1 MRLLTLEFQ
10 ALGPFAGH
18 HQIDFTRFEPSGLY
32 LLRGQ
37 TGSGKS
43 TIIDAITF
51 ALYGDVAG
59 GQTSTRDRLRSNFA
73 SRDTDTFAR
82 LRFETSHGAFE
93 VTRRPSYT
101 KEGNKTAT
109 PASAV
114 LVKLDAS
121 YDPVTDPFC
130 GTGEEV
136 ATRAKTVTDEITRV
150 VGLGLDQFLQT
161 VVLPQG
167 KFANFIHSSPKDRK
181 DVLEDIFGTEHF
193 RRFTESLAL
202 QSKAA
207 RAEFDEQRA
216 AVAFQASQIC
226 EEAGEA
232 VRLAN
237 YEEAIGRALT
247 ISRELEAKARQ
258 TEYQL
263 YRAIADVREVEATEA
278 ERERVETT
286 TLRWKA
292 AAKQLAALEETVD
305 EHKQR
310 EAQLKHAR
318 EALAL
323 NADLLAKERAATAL
337 EQAKTD
343 VASSIDAIDE
353 EDADLRS
360 TARGALDGT
369 SWEAIRK
376 RDEEL
381 TSELTRLEKTEQN
394 IEQLELLSTQI
405 EELRATIVELKQS
418 TSGRQAEIDQ
428 FHQAEQKVEAAV
440 AQMEQQGHS
449 YATLVDQRNEL
460 SLRLEASKS
469 ADKERARLLES
480 SAEIGRKAKKLEQA
494 RTQAQDLAAKWIN
507 NSALELVA
515 KLVDGEECIVCGSTN
530 HPHPYEGSPTDVQRE
545 ELDEALA
552 LVERIKASL
561 SATREDHQRIV
572 ESIKE
577 LNKKA
582 GADTASLQ
590 IAYDDID
597 TQVVAAKQAGDTASQ
612 LRKDLAES
620 RSQIEKYKTQ
630 IASDNV
636 KIAANTKDVEN
647 KTAEIERLSQLIQQA
662 RGSFTSVAE
671 RRESIATRQ
680 DHIRH
685 IIKVITAFEDAHN
698 RYTEAAAVL
707 AKALANSTFA
717 SANEIQEALLPQAEI
732 NALEEQISN
741 YNLAKRQAGAT
752 IEETER
758 SGLVRTEYPKP
769 LTNALSR
776 LRRIHEEAT
785 STHALAKNAL
795 TQHEEQVGKL
805 RAGIENLQTL
815 EKELGPIRRLAELAQ
830 GARLEDGTPIPFDTW
845 VIMRQ
850 FERVLEAANPYLE
863 RFSTGRYQLRRVSLD
878 ASRKSQQAGL
888 GLAIIDLNTD
898 TERSPASLSG
908 GETFYSSL
916 ALALGLVEVI
926 SSEAGGLDLKSMLID
941 EGFGSLDQD
950 ALDKVMIGLQRLRDS
965 GRTVGVVSHVAEMQ
979 QRISDGIEIKHAKS
993 KGSTL
998 VIHAAD

>member
-51 ALYGDVAG
+51 ALYGNVAG

-73 SRDTDTFAR
+73 SRNTDTFVR

-93 VTRRPSYT
+93 VTRRPAYV
-101 KEGNKTAT
+101 KEGNKTPT
-109 PASAV
+109 PASAT
-114 LVKLDAS
+114 LVKLDSS
-121 YDPVTDPFC
+121 YDPDSAPFV

-136 ATRAKTVTDEITRV
+136 ATRASAVTDEITRV

-167 KFANFIHSSPKDRK
+167 KFASFIHSSPSERK
-181 DVLEDIFGTEHF
+181 DVLEDIFGTVHF
-193 RRFTESLAL
+193 RRFTESLTL

-207 RAEFDEQRA
+207 RAEFDEQRN
-216 AVAFQASQIC
+216 AVAFQAGQIC
-226 EEAGEA
+226 EEAATA

-237 YEEAIGRALT
+237 YEEAIGYALT
-247 ISRELEAKARQ
+247 ISKELEAEARQ
-258 TEYQL
+258 AEDRL
-263 YRAIADVREVEATEA
+263 FRAVADVREIEATEA

-286 TLRWKA
+286 TLQWNA
-292 AAKQLAALEETVD
+292 ARKQLAELEQTAG

-310 EAQLKHAR
+310 EAELKHAR

-323 NADLLAKERAATAL
+323 NADLLAKERATTAL
-337 EQAKTD
+337 EQAKAD
-343 VASSIDAIDE
+343 AASSIDAINE

-360 TARGALDGT
+360 TARGAIDG
-369 SWEAIRK
+369 SSCEAIRK

-381 TSELTRLEKTEQN
+381 TRELTRLEETEQN
-394 IEQLELLSTQI
+394 IERLEQLSAQVEQLG
-405 EELRATIVELKQS
+405 ATIVELEQS
-418 TSGRQAEIDQ
+418 ASEHQARIDQ
-428 FHQAEQKVEAAV
+428 FKQVEQNAEAAV
-440 AQMEQQGHS
+440 AQMEQQGRS
-449 YATLVDQRNEL
+449 YTGLLDQKNEL
-460 SLRLEASKS
+460 SLRLDASKS
-469 ADKERARLLES
+469 ADKERAHLLEIS
-480 SAEIGRKAKKLEQA
+480 EEIGHKAKELEQA
-494 RTQAQDLAAKWIN
+494 RTQAQGLAAKWIN
-507 NSALELVA
+507 NSALELAA

-530 HPHPYEGSPTDVQRE
+530 HPHPHEGSPTDIQRE
-545 ELDEALA
+545 EVDEARV
-552 LVERIKASL
+552 LVARIEASL
-561 SATREDHQRIV
+561 TATREDHQRIV
-572 ESIKE
+572 EAIKE
-577 LNKKA
+577 LNQKA

-597 TQVVAAKQAGDTASQ
+597 AQVVAAKQAGDIASQ

-620 RSQIEKYKTQ
+620 RVQVEEYKTQ
-630 IASDNV
+630 IASDQA

-647 KTAEIERLSQLIQQA
+647 KTAEIERLSQLVEQA

-680 DHIRH
+680 NRIRH
-685 IIKVITAFEDAHN
+685 IVEAITAFEDARN
-698 RYTEAAAVL
+698 RHADAVAVL
-707 AKALANSTFA
+707 DEALANSTFA
-717 SANEIQEALLPQAEI
+717 SANEVQEALLPQAEI

-741 YNLAKRQAGAT
+741 YNLTKRQAGAA

-795 TQHEEQVGKL
+795 TQHEGQAGKL

-850 FERVLEAANPYLE
+850 FERVLEAANPYILE
-863 RFSTGRYQLRRVSLD
+863 FSNERYQLRRVSLD
-878 ASRKSQQAGL
+878 ASRKSQHAGL
-888 GLAIIDLNTD
+888 GLAVIDLSTD

-950 ALDKVMIGLQRLRDS
+950 ALDKVMNGLQRLRAS